1 MQATIT
7 EFGQAAGTLR
17 AFCDDEPVAQ
27 PDFAWRVL
35 EEIDYGLILVR
46 PDCGLLHANHLARHE
61 LARARFLRTAGERVV
76 GQSPGQTDE
85 ILRAVA
91 CAAQGRRQMLM
102 LRCDDDTLPVACV
115 PLSQPYEA
123 SCGSVLLMLA
133 RQAGIQN
140 LNVTFFSRTHGLTPT
155 EEAVLRALCEGLE
168 VQEIADA
175 HGVSV
180 CTVRTQVRSLRLKT
194 GIGSMRRLVQ
204 RVATLPPMVPMS
216 LTLRASQPAQTHS

>member
-1 MQATIT
+1 MQATIS

-17 AFCDDEPVAQ
+17 AFCDDEPA
-27 PDFAWRVL
+27 PEADFAWRAL

-46 PDCGLLHANHLARHE
+46 PDCTLHHANHLARHE
-61 LARARFLRTAGERVV
+61 LARARFLRVAGERVV
-76 GQSPGQTDE
+76 GQTPGQSDE

-91 CAAQGRRQMLM
+91 SAAQGRRQMLM
-102 LRCDDDTLPVACV
+102 LRNDSDTLPVACV
-115 PLSQPYEA
+115 PLFQPYEGG
-123 SCGSVLLMLA
+123 GSVLLMLG
-133 RQAGIQN
+133 RQPGIQN

-168 VQEIADA
+168 VQDIAEA

-194 GIGSMRRLVQ
+194 GIGSMRLLVQ
-204 RVATLPPMVPMS
+204 RVASLPPMVPMS
-216 LTLRASQPAQTHS
+216 LTLRTPAPAQTSL

>member
-7 EFGQAAGTLR
+7 EFGQAASTLR
-17 AFCDDEPVAQ
+17 AICDDEAAAE

-46 PDCGLLHANHLARHE
+46 PDCALQHANHLARHE
-61 LARARFLRTAGERVV
+61 LARSRFLRIAGDRVV
-76 GQSPGQTDE
+76 GQTPGQSDE
-85 ILRAVA
+85 VLRAVA
-91 CAAQGRRQMLM
+91 AAAQGRRQMLM
-102 LRCDDDTLPVACV
+102 LRSDSDTLPVACV
-115 PLSQPYEA
+115 PLCQSYET
-123 SCGSVLLMLA
+123 STSVLLMLG
-133 RQAGIQN
+133 RQPGIQN

-168 VQEIADA
+168 VQDIAEA

-194 GIGSMRRLVQ
+194 GIGSMRLLVQ
-204 RVATLPPMVPMS
+204 RVAALPPMVPMS
-216 LTLRASQPAQTHS
+216 LTLRAAAQPHL